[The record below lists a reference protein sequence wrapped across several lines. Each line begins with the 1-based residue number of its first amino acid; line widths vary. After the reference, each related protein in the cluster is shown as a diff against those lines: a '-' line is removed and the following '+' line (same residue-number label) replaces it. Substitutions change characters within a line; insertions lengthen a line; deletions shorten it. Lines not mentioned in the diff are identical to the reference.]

1 MSTRTA
7 AGLLAGAGI
16 GAGLLLL
23 AVALRGTPAEAVPRC
38 WQLGRGRQAR
48 LAAGLA
54 AALLVLAAT
63 GWIAA
68 AAGVG
73 LLVAAGDRLLGGGRG
88 ARLALARLDGL
99 AIWTESLR
107 DLIATGIALPEAL
120 PASVPACP
128 PVLAEPLAG
137 LVDRLAARQG
147 IEPALRALA
156 DELADPGADV
166 IIAALIL
173 NVRAQGRALVAV
185 LGALAESARAELSL
199 RRGIE
204 AERRSGRRAVQFVVA
219 TTVASA
225 LGLAV
230 LNPTYVAP
238 YRTAAGQLVL
248 TVVVGIFAAGFIWLA
263 RLAALPT
270 AGRIWPAGARAQGP
284 R

>member
-23 AVALRGTPAEAVPRC
+23 AVALRGTPADAAPRR

-128 PVLAEPLAG
+128 PVLA
-137 LVDRLAARQG
+137 
-147 IEPALRALA
+147 
-156 DELADPGADV
+156 DPGADV

-173 NVRAQGRALVAV
+173 NVRAQGRALIAV

-270 AGRIWPAGARAQGP
+270 AGRIWPAGARTQGP